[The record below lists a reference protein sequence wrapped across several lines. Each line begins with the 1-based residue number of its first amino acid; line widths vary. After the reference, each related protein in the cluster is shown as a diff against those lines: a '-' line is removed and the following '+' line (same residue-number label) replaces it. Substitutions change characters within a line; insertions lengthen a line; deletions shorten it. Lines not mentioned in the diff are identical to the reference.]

1 MGRSKEER
9 QACGSAIVEAGLKS
23 LDNFEHLPMSLTA
36 QIVYLVE
43 LLEVASEEHT
53 RMRSLNGFAPLN
65 DIGRWEQMH
74 SMQEVWKKQQAIR

>member
-1 MGRSKEER
+1 MEER
-9 QACGSAIVEAGLKS
+9 LINLEK
-23 LDNFEHLPMSLTA
+23 FHHLPMSLTA

-53 RMRSLNGFAPLN
+53 RMRGLNGFPPLN

-74 SMQEVWKKQQAIR
+74 SMKEVLKRQQR